1 MTLIVED
8 LLVAARAE
16 IGTVSVEL
24 VRVDLLAQVSA
35 ALEIPVFEGS
45 IADRDHAGGLKQAMA
60 H

>member
-1 MTLIVED
+1 
-8 LLVAARAE
+8 LVAARAE

-45 IADRDHAGGLKQAMA
+45 IVDRDHAGGLKQAVA